1 MVFTRIAPADASGV
15 LLDFGQGC
23 VERIVR
29 PTLYARHSFKGM
41 TVWLN
46 PELGCGGFHDGSHGS
61 PKQIGEVP
69 RVTVFRWCHDHVQ
82 SLPLSAQ
89 LRSTRCCRGN
99 SRRGSAFIPA

>member
-1 MVFTRIAPADASGV
+1 MASAASGV

-23 VERIVR
+23 VERIVW

-41 TVWLN
+41 AVWLN

-82 SLPLSAQ
+82 SLPPLPSNSAQ
-89 LRSTRCCRGN
+89 LTRCCRVTAGAAAH
-99 SRRGSAFIPA
+99 SYRA